1 MKITLENFESHND
14 DIYDLVIIPE
24 DNDVGGGR
32 ITKEEIDVIQKHP
45 QAKSLKISGLKQETF
60 EYLILNYGNQFEAIS
75 FFKNKLVRDLSLLG
89 SLSQLKYVYYFF
101 NQKADRLWNMR
112 KNESL
117 VGLAIYDFCKLHH
130 INEIATAP
138 NLKRFAIGDEVW
150 AGMKLESLKPLVNS
164 SVTHF
169 SWWDNIVEDKD
180 FLCLANSKIKRLD
193 LNVCKFRMEELAEI
207 VAAIPDIHG
216 AATKP
221 YKENSIVDVDGNKTT
236 YYLPCKGK
244 RKLVAGKDED
254 KLKIYIEEFGELVRK
269 YEKIFWQ

>member
-117 VGLAIYDFCKLHH
+117 
-130 INEIATAP
+130 
-138 NLKRFAIGDEVW
+138 
-150 AGMKLESLKPLVNS
+150 KPLVNS

-169 SWWDNIVEDKD
+169 SWWGDIVEDKD

-207 VAAIPDIHG
+207 VAAIPDLQG
-216 AATKP
+216 TVTKP
-221 YKENSIVDVDGNKTT
+221 YKENSIVDIDGNKTT

-269 YEKIFWQ
+269 HEKIF